1 MYTGTFLG
9 ALTEGVIAVHE
20 AVMLAVTQLRTH
32 RTQAPVYRRFG
43 RYSGQKHVGSGVV
56 SRHNNRG
63 RRSGKRGGTDRSNEG
78 SGTGRP
84 RRVMAVSDTVS
95 VATTRLWF
103 ACRCPDAGGVPVTV
117 TAVGEEG

>member
-32 RTQAPVYRRFG
+32 RTQAPGYRRFG

-78 SGTGRP
+78 SGTGR
-84 RRVMAVSDTVS
+84 RVA
-95 VATTRLWF
+95 
-103 ACRCPDAGGVPVTV
+103 
-117 TAVGEEG
+117 